1 MKTIMLIP
9 LVFFSYLGAQDIG
22 ILQKNYEQ
30 LLGRLHRQQIV
41 ADSVQARLK
50 QISATIER
58 IKKSP
63 EAERSQLPEILARA
77 LEIGTDA
84 DARQKNIHLLQKKV
98 LKIRARLYHSYTRR
112 INVLRD
118 SLVNTTARG
127 NPALETALRERS
139 RYAPLPRFFSFDP
152 RVIDTIPGDSGAS
165 ALDTRI
171 KKDFLQRALTEVDSN
186 LSIVKKRRRDVHDR
200 QLLRRE
206 MAAFSNQM
214 EEETLW
220 PQNTGSAA
228 DKAFEDPVGSDM
240 LSPSATRHSDVYQ
253 SGMPLFERWLS
264 TEGALPDSLSTEDYQ
279 NMLQDAENYL
289 NHLRVKIVHKL
300 GRN

>member
-1 MKTIMLIP
+1 MKKILLIP
-9 LVFFSYLGAQDIG
+9 LMLVTCLGAQEIAV
-22 ILQKNYEQ
+22 LQNDYQQMLGHLQRRQ
-30 LLGRLHRQQIV
+30 LT
-41 ADSVQARLK
+41 ADSVQTRLK
-50 QISATIER
+50 QLSDEIER
-58 IKKSP
+58 IKKGP
-63 EAERSQLPEILARA
+63 EDKQTRLPQLLARA
-77 LEIGTDA
+77 LEIGMDVE
-84 DARQKNIHLLQKKV
+84 ARYKNIHLLQKQL
-98 LKIRARLYHSYTRR
+98 LKIRAKLYGYYTRR

-118 SLVNTTARG
+118 SVNTPARG
-127 NPALETALRERS
+127 NPELEAALRERS

-152 RVIDTIPGDSGAS
+152 RVIDAMPGDSGAS
-165 ALDTRI
+165 ALDARI
-171 KKDFLQRALTEVDSN
+171 HKDFLQRALTEVDSN
-186 LSIVKKRRRDVHDR
+186 LTIVKKRRRDVHDR

-228 DKAFEDPVGSDM
+228 DKVFEDPGRSD
-240 LSPSATRHSDVYQ
+240 LATSAGIRHNDVYQ

-279 NMLQDAENYL
+279 NMLLDAENYL